1 MKGQRFRQKLSD
13 KMTDQYA
20 LSSNET
26 LNIIPLGDF
35 HIGSSEFNY
44 EFYEYMLKQIKK
56 LKNRRIYLM
65 GDLLE
70 SASKNVGNS
79 SFHTHM
85 TLEEQKAYL
94 LESLEPYTDDIIGIC
109 VGNHEARL
117 IKDYD
122 FNIVADIARE
132 LNCKWYHQAI
142 DTIKVNEHTIDIFT
156 RHGKGTSGQ
165 RHLSMG
171 KLERSTNS
179 IQADF
184 YFEGHCHR
192 TLFWNKL
199 YTNKEGLH
207 RKYYGYTGAFLNY
220 GGSYAESMYLDVEPP
235 SYQTISINKNRKVKV
250 NQHYCDEETPDIK
263 FM

>member
-1 MKGQRFRQKLSD
+1 MKGQRFKKRISD

-20 LSSNET
+20 LTSNET
-26 LNIIPLGDF
+26 LNIIPIGDF

-79 SFHTHM
+79 AFHTHM
-85 TLEEQKAYL
+85 SLEEQKAYL
-94 LESLEPYTDDIIGIC
+94 LDSLEPYTDDIIGIC

-132 LNCKWYHQAI
+132 LQCKWYHQRI

-156 RHGKGTSGQ
+156 RHGKGTSGS
-165 RHLSMG
+165 RHL
-171 KLERSTNS
+171 
-179 IQADF
+179 
-184 YFEGHCHR
+184 
-192 TLFWNKL
+192 
-199 YTNKEGLH
+199 
-207 RKYYGYTGAFLNY
+207 
-220 GGSYAESMYLDVEPP
+220 P
-235 SYQTISINKNRKVKV
+235 
-250 NQHYCDEETPDIK
+250 
-263 FM
+263 